1 MYLTKLFIPI
11 LKETPSEAKIKSHQ
25 LMLRTGMIKQSSTGI
40 YSWLPLGFKIM
51 KKIEQIVREEQNKI
65 GAQELLMPTIQ
76 SAEIWK
82 ESGRYNDYGE
92 EMLRIKDRQ
101 GKELLYGPTNEELIT
116 EIFRAS
122 VKSYKTL
129 PQILYHI
136 QWKFRDE
143 LRPRFGVMRCKEFF
157 MKDAYS
163 FDLSDEDAKKSY
175 NKMFFAYLKTF
186 KRLGLTAIPMAAETG
201 PIGGDLSHEFI
212 ILAETGESKIYS
224 DKGILDIDVTK
235 LDNKDNSIKNLRKEY
250 DSYYAVTDEKF
261 SKENFEQ
268 KVKKENQLV
277 TKGIEV
283 GHIFYFGDK
292 YSKPLKCSV
301 DLQDGKKVNVKMGSY
316 GIGVS
321 RLVGAIIEAKFN
333 NNVMK
338 WPESISPFDV
348 AIIPS
353 LQKKDKANYIKAEKI
368 YKFLRNNN
376 IDVLLDDTEENLSAK
391 FKKFDLI
398 GIPYQIIIG
407 SKSTDDQI
415 EFKEINGK
423 TETLSF
429 DEIKKRLLNKR
440 NLN

>member
-1 MYLTKLFIPI
+1 MYLSKLFIPI
-11 LKETPSEAKIKSHQ
+11 LKENPSEAKIKSHQ

-40 YSWLPLGFKIM
+40 YSWLPLGFKVM

-82 ESGRYNDYGE
+82 ESGRYDDYGE

-116 EIFRAS
+116 EIFRS
-122 VKSYKTL
+122 SIKSYKSL
-129 PQILYHI
+129 PQLLYHI

-163 FDLSDEDAKKSY
+163 FDINETEAKKSY
-175 NKMFFAYLKTF
+175 NKMFFAYLNTF

-212 ILAETGESKIYS
+212 ILADTGESKIYA
-224 DKGILDIDVTK
+224 DKNIFEIDVNKFTSDDKSINK
-235 LDNKDNSIKNLRKEY
+235 LREKY
-250 DSYYAVTDEKF
+250 DEFYAVTDEKYNNKDF
-261 SKENFEQ
+261 ENN
-268 KVKKENQLV
+268 VKKSNQLI

-292 YSKPLKCSV
+292 YSKALKCSV

-321 RLVGAIIEAKFN
+321 RLVGAIIESKFN
-333 NNVMK
+333 DNIMR
-338 WPESISPFDV
+338 WPDSVAPFKV
-348 AIIPS
+348 VIIPS
-353 LQKKDKANYIKAEKI
+353 LKKNDNTNLSKAQKVYNFLIK
-368 YKFLRNNN
+368 NN
-376 IDVLLDDTEENLSAK
+376 IDVLLDDTQENLSAK

-398 GIPYQIIIG
+398 GIPNQIVIG
-407 SKSTDDQI
+407 DKSTD
-415 EFKEINGK
+415 ENFEYKEING
-423 TETLSF
+423 ETKNLPLE
-429 DEIKKRLLNKR
+429 EIKKKLLNKIV
-440 NLN
+440 